1 MMMRKARGTD
11 AARPSLSGA
20 RKMVET
26 ITLGG
31 QQVLLRHE
39 DLSLDKLHLDP
50 KNRRVQ
56 FIMKSL
62 GHAAGEEDLE
72 RELWAIDDVKK
83 LKRSIEE
90 NGGLVERIIVAHD
103 GTVVEGNCR
112 LVCYR
117 KLHEQARE
125 AETDD
130 DQWKRIPA
138 RVLPADI
145 TERQIHILLGDLHI
159 AGKNEWKPFEKA
171 AYIYDMQEVFG
182 FSYDFLAEHLRM
194 SKSTIKQLKDAYT
207 LMSES
212 YLAKYPDP
220 KNLSN
225 FSYFLEL
232 FKKFKAPTDELKK
245 QFVVWV
251 GEKRI
256 YEGMHVRDLPDIVR
270 NTAAQEALDH
280 DGFDAA
286 MAILR
291 QERPERTIPVFKA
304 MDRLVEEFGRAPK
317 NEIDALRGGD
327 RAKTQKVRELYRALR
342 SFAELANLKL
352 EE

>member
-1 MMMRKARGTD
+1 MGNVRISDPRTGAL
-11 AARPSLSGA
+11 AAA
-20 RKMVET
+20 TKMVET

-31 QQVLLRHE
+31 QQVVLRHE
-39 DLSLDKLHLDP
+39 DVELQNLRLDP

-56 FIMKSL
+56 FILKSL
-62 GHAAGEEDLE
+62 GPSVNEADVE
-72 RELWAIDDVKK
+72 RELWSIDDVKK

-117 KLHEQARE
+117 KLQQQAEE
-125 AETDD
+125 ASVQDER
-130 DQWKRIPA
+130 WKRIPA
-138 RVLPADI
+138 RVLPPDI

-171 AYIYDMQEVFG
+171 AYIYDMQEKFG

-207 LMSES
+207 LMSEE
-212 YLAKYPDP
+212 YLAKYPEP

-225 FSYFLEL
+225 FSYFLE
-232 FKKFKAPTDELKK
+232 FFRKFKAPSDEIKK
-245 QFVVWV
+245 DFVQWV
-251 GEKRI
+251 GERRI
-256 YEGMHVRDLPDIVR
+256 YEGMQVRDLPYIVT
-270 NTAAQEALDH
+270 NGAARQALELE
-280 DGFDAA
+280 GYDAA
-286 MAILR
+286 MAILK

-304 MDRLVEEFGRAPK
+304 MDRLIDELGKAPK
-317 NEIDALRGGD
+317 NEIDALRAGD
-327 RAKTQKVRELYRALR
+327 RAKIQKARELYRALR
-342 SFAELANLKL
+342 SFAELANLRL
-352 EE
+352 DE